1 MSCRLP
7 HCITLACLV
16 MIVPL
21 SAGAEVDF
29 ARDVQPLFE
38 KHCYECH
45 GAKQQKNGFRLDR
58 RSRAMAGVVRPNIIP
73 GMSSSSRVYR
83 RVLDSD
89 FGPQMPLED
98 TLSDQEIETI
108 RRWIDEGAH
117 WPDELANEGIRHRPT
132 RRRWP

>member
-1 MSCRLP
+1 MSHRLA
-7 HCITLACLV
+7 HCITLVCLAASFSRV
-16 MIVPL
+16 AL
-21 SAGAEVDF
+21 AEVDY
-29 ARDVQPLFE
+29 ARDIKPLFE

-73 GMSSSSRVYR
+73 GRSSSSRVYR

-89 FGPQMPLED
+89 SGPQMPLED
-98 TLSDQEIETI
+98 TLTDQQIDTI

-117 WPDELANEGIRHRPT
+117 WP
-132 RRRWP
+132 